1 MNNPACRLAGF
12 QEFWYPAGMNMT
24 RLGKKGQ
31 VSIPK
36 TVLDRLGLE
45 PETVLLVEPTADG
58 AILLR
63 PAGVYPV
70 EVYSDSRVREFL
82 EEDRMTR
89 AEAVRVRK
97 RTGKR

>member
-1 MNNPACRLAGF
+1 
-12 QEFWYPAGMNMT
+12 MNMT

-36 TVLDRLGLE
+36 AVLDRLGLE

-63 PAGVYPV
+63 PAAVYPV
-70 EVYSDSRVREFL
+70 EVYSDARVREFL
-82 EEDRMTR
+82 DEDRMTAGER
-89 AEAVRVRK
+89 TRVRRRGRK
-97 RTGKR
+97 S

>member
-1 MNNPACRLAGF
+1 
-12 QEFWYPAGMNMT
+12 MNMT

-45 PETVLLVEPTADG
+45 PETVLLVESTADG

-63 PAGVYPV
+63 PAAVYPV
-70 EVYSDSRVREFL
+70 ELYSDSRVREFL
-82 EEDRMTR
+82 DEDRMTR

>member
-1 MNNPACRLAGF
+1 
-12 QEFWYPAGMNMT
+12 MNMT

-36 TVLDRLGLE
+36 AVLDRLGLE

-63 PAGVYPV
+63 PAAVYPV
-70 EVYSDSRVREFL
+70 EVYSDARVREFL
-82 EEDRMTR
+82 DEDRMTAPER
-89 AEAVRVRK
+89 TRVRR
-97 RTGKR
+97 RTRKS

>member
-1 MNNPACRLAGF
+1 
-12 QEFWYPAGMNMT
+12 MNMT

-45 PETVLLVEPTADG
+45 PETVLLVESTADG

-63 PAGVYPV
+63 PAAVYPV
-70 EVYSDSRVREFL
+70 ELYSDSRVREFL
-82 EEDRMTR
+82 EEDSITP
-89 AEAVRVRK
+89 AETARVRK
-97 RTGKR
+97 HTRKR

>member
-1 MNNPACRLAGF
+1 
-12 QEFWYPAGMNMT
+12 MNMT

-45 PETVLLVEPTADG
+45 PETVLLVESTADG

-63 PAGVYPV
+63 PAAVYPV
-70 EVYSDSRVREFL
+70 ELYSDSRVREFL
-82 EEDRMTR
+82 EEDRMTP
-89 AEAVRVRK
+89 AEAARVRK
-97 RTGKR
+97 RAGKR

>member
-1 MNNPACRLAGF
+1 
-12 QEFWYPAGMNMT
+12 MNMT

-36 TVLDRLGLE
+36 AVLDRLGLE

-63 PAGVYPV
+63 PAAVYPV
-70 EVYSDSRVREFL
+70 EVYSDARVREFL
-82 EEDRMTR
+82 DEDRMTAPERTR
-89 AEAVRVRK
+89 AASAGVMRSSSRNS
-97 RTGKR
+97 RTRESL